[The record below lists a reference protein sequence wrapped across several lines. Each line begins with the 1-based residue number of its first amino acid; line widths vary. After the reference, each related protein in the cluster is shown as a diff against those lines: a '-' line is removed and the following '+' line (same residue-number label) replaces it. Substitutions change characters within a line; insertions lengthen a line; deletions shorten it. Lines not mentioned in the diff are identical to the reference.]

1 MAEAIQLL
9 KQVYEKETSIL
20 GIQLQEL
27 AQMSASWK
35 EGSSDDELGSETCVP
50 QCHRWEAK
58 QAEKGRVQEVGQE
71 DCCMACPWLDARST
85 ASLWGSGLL
94 VQE

>member
-35 EGSSDDELGSETCVP
+35 EGSTPVMMNWEVRP
-50 QCHRWEAK
+50 VCHNVTDGKPSK
-58 QAEKGRVQEVGQE
+58 QKREECRK
-71 DCCMACPWLDARST
+71 
-85 ASLWGSGLL
+85 
-94 VQE
+94 

>member
-27 AQMSASWK
+27 AQMSAGWK
-35 EGSSDDELGSETCVP
+35 EGSTPVMMNWEVRPVCPNVTDGNPSKQKREE
-50 QCHRWEAK
+50 RWK
-58 QAEKGRVQEVGQE
+58 
-71 DCCMACPWLDARST
+71 
-85 ASLWGSGLL
+85 
-94 VQE
+94 